1 MSVYKC
7 IYMSSSR
14 FRISEILLY
23 QVQTY
28 VKHFKEIDLHFKE
41 KLGSRMLS
49 TVLLKMQKPF
59 LMTPM

>member
-1 MSVYKC
+1 MS
-7 IYMSSSR
+7 ISR
-14 FRISEILLY
+14 FRISEIFLY

>member
-1 MSVYKC
+1 MSAYKC
-7 IYMSSSR
+7 IYILSSR
-14 FRISEILLY
+14 FRISEIFLY

-28 VKHFKEIDLHFKE
+28 VKHFEEIDLRFKE

>member
-1 MSVYKC
+1 MSAYKC
-7 IYMSSSR
+7 IYILSSR
-14 FRISEILLY
+14 FPNLRDFLY

-28 VKHFKEIDLHFKE
+28 VKHFEEIDLRFKE